1 MSTPPTALPRT
12 ATHAPAHA
20 WRSRLADRLLAGPR
34 LKPGATLAL
43 CALLA
48 LAALLGALTQGA
60 YAIDTPRLLAAVR
73 DAWLH
78 GLADPSAD
86 QRVLLDVRAPRV
98 LLGACTGAAL
108 AVAGALMQGLLRN
121 PLADPSLIGVSSGA
135 AFGAALTIVLGP
147 ALLPGMSAMLGDWT
161 LMAAAFGFGL
171 VVTAVVERISRVGGQ
186 SRLAVMLLA
195 GIALNALAMAGIG
208 FLSSIATDVQLRAL
222 NFWLLGSLG
231 AARWTP
237 VLVIAAIVLPA
248 LVLVLR
254 QSREL
259 NALALGEAQARL
271 MGVPVERVKLIGVVA
286 GALSVGAVTSLTG
299 TVGFI
304 GLVAPHLVRLAG
316 GPDHRVVLPGCA
328 LLGAALVIG
337 ADTVARTWMAPAE
350 LPLGVLTA
358 FIGTPLFLALLW
370 QQRERL

>member
-1 MSTPPTALPRT
+1 MSSPPATLPR
-12 ATHAPAHA
+12 APVRAAGLQGLRGA
-20 WRSRLADRLLAGPR
+20 WFMPGAARLRAGP
-34 LKPGATLAL
+34 AL
-43 CALLA
+43 MLFALLA
-48 LAALLGALTQGA
+48 VAAAVAALSLGAYEITL
-60 YAIDTPRLLAAVR
+60 PRLLAAVR
-73 DAWLH
+73 GALLS

-86 QRVLLDVRAPRV
+86 QRVLFDVRAPRV

-108 AVAGALMQGLLRN
+108 GVAGALMQGLLRN
-121 PLADPSLIGVSSGA
+121 PLADPSLVGVSSGA
-135 AFGAALTIVLGP
+135 AFGAALTIVMGP

-161 LMAAAFGFGL
+161 LMAAAFGVGL
-171 VVTAVVERISRVGGQ
+171 LVTALVERISRVGGQ

-231 AARWTP
+231 AARWMP
-237 VLVIAAIVLPA
+237 VLVIAAVVLPA
-248 LVLVLR
+248 VLLVLR
-254 QSREL
+254 LAGEL

-271 MGVPVERVKLIGVVA
+271 MGVPVDRVKLIGVVA
-286 GALSVGAVTSLTG
+286 GALAVGAVTSLTG

-316 GPDHRVVLPGCA
+316 GPDHRVVLPGSA
-328 LLGAALVIG
+328 LLGAALVIA
-337 ADTVARTWMAPAE
+337 ADTAARTWFAPAE